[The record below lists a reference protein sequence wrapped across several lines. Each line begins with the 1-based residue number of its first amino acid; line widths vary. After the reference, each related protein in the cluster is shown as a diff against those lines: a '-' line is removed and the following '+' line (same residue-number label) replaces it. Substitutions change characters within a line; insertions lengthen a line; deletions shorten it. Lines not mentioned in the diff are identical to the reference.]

1 MDLQSLD
8 SQGLDLQGASLQD
21 TSIQDTSIQDLDL
34 QDLDLPGVELQSSR
48 LAADPSSLAAFR
60 NAVARLEQTVAQE
73 ILSLSENNLSQLREF
88 NDRKSRGLLDLIRA
102 TRSVAIS
109 DLDDDSLGR
118 LKSLRAILD
127 ENQRVIANHLA
138 AAREISDV
146 LAHAME
152 SVDSDGT
159 YSARIGSRERIG

>member
-1 MDLQSLD
+1 MDLQNLD
-8 SQGLDLQGASLQD
+8 SQGADLQSIALQATSLQEASLQDLDLQGAEPQ
-21 TSIQDTSIQDLDL
+21 
-34 QDLDLPGVELQSSR
+34 GSR

-102 TRSVAIS
+102 TRSVTVS
-109 DLDDDSLGR
+109 DLDADSIGR
-118 LKSLRAILD
+118 LKSLRSILD